1 MKFTA
6 TLALAL
12 AFFALAEAQIY
23 SKCGYRF
30 RVLTATSRNADGL
43 RRAFTTFQDALGGID
58 NGNNP
63 GPLFSGFRS
72 INWDAE
78 AVPFDMPFNFFDKTV
93 TRGAVF
99 LAAKKEFR
107 VSNPVPPPVDDLFDS
122 LLPKRITRQF
132 QTFSPKRLFTPLVKN
147 RVTQIFKIPT
157 LNKRANVSGMGAV
170 FVDVDLRGKTWMDF
184 YTKSGCL
191 LYRVFVPPRNRGL
204 SFAGLYI
211 IGGKPIIWKV
221 AMTLGTISVQ
231 DAGYS
236 YGGRGDVV
244 VLDDL
249 LYGEPAVYGRE

>member
-6 TLALAL
+6 ALALAL
-12 AFFALAEAQIY
+12 AFFALAEARTY
-23 SKCGYRF
+23 NKCGYKF
-30 RVLTATSRNADGL
+30 AVLTATSRNANGL
-43 RRAFTTFQDALGGID
+43 RRAFTTFQNALGGID
-58 NGNNP
+58 NGNEA

-78 AVPFDMPFNFFDKTV
+78 VVPFDMPFNFFDKNV

-99 LAAKKEFR
+99 QAAKREFR
-107 VSNPVPPPVDDLFDS
+107 VSNPVPPPVDDRFDS
-122 LLPKRITRQF
+122 LLPKGITNQF

-170 FVDVDLRGKTWMDF
+170 FVDVDLRRQTWMDF

-191 LYRVFVPPRNRGL
+191 LIRVFVPPRNRGL
-204 SFAGLYI
+204 SFAGLYDLN
-211 IGGKPIIWKV
+211 GKPIIWRVVMK
-221 AMTLGTISVQ
+221 LGTISVQ
-231 DAGYS
+231 DAGARYR
-236 YGGRGDVV
+236 GRGDVV

-249 LYGEPAVYGRE
+249 LYGEPAL